1 MNAGKMND
9 NAEMVSRPAREASS
23 ERGKA
28 LANVI
33 FNLVLAALFVGL
45 FVQAG
50 DLPSSMWEPL
60 GAGSFPRLVLGALV
74 VFNLAIVVQS
84 MTALRSTDQPAG
96 TGARQW
102 FLQRRLAFAALAAF
116 SVYALLMPW
125 IGFALASL
133 LFLLAVQF
141 ILGARRGR
149 RLLIAAIIAVVFGL
163 GLHLLFSQVFL
174 ISLPPGRLW

>member
-1 MNAGKMND
+1 MND
-9 NAEMVSRPAREASS
+9 ATDTASRPGREANS

-33 FNLVLAALFVGL
+33 FNAVLAALFVGL

-60 GAGSFPRLVLGALV
+60 GAGSFPRLILGALII
-74 VFNLAIVVQS
+74 FNLAIVFQS
-84 MTALRSTDQPAG
+84 AMALRQTDQATSEGAG
-96 TGARQW
+96 RW
-102 FLQRRLAFAALAAF
+102 FAQRRLAFATLTAF
-116 SVYALLMPW
+116 CVYALLMPW

-133 LFLLAVQF
+133 LFLLAVQI

-149 RLLIAAIIAVVFGL
+149 RLLIACLVAAVFGL
-163 GLHLLFSQVFL
+163 GLYALFSHVFL

>member
-1 MNAGKMND
+1 MND
-9 NAEMVSRPAREASS
+9 NPEMVSRPVREASS

-28 LANVI
+28 LANLI
-33 FNLVLAALFVGL
+33 FNAALAALFVGL
-45 FVQAG
+45 FIQAG
-50 DLPSSMWEPL
+50 DLPSSVWEPL
-60 GAGSFPRLVLGALV
+60 GAGSFPRLILGTLV
-74 VFNLAIVVQS
+74 IFNLAIMVQS
-84 MTALRSTDQPAG
+84 MTALRVTDSVASV
-96 TGARQW
+96 GAKQW
-102 FLQRRLAFAALAAF
+102 FLQRRLAFATLAAF

-125 IGFALASL
+125 IGFAMASL

-163 GLHLLFSQVFL
+163 GLHMLFSHVFL

>member
-1 MNAGKMND
+1 MND
-9 NAEMVSRPAREASS
+9 ATQTVSRPERETSS

-33 FNLVLAALFVGL
+33 FNAGLAALFVGL
-45 FVQAG
+45 FIQAG

-60 GAGSFPRLVLGALV
+60 GAGSFPRLVLSALV
-74 VFNLAIVVQS
+74 IFNLAIMVQS
-84 MTALRSTDQPAG
+84 MTALRG
-96 TGARQW
+96 TGRAASVGARRW
-102 FLQRRLAFAALAAF
+102 FLQRRLAFATLAAF
-116 SVYALLMPW
+116 AIYALSMPW
-125 IGFALASL
+125 IGFAMASL

-149 RLLIAAIIAVVFGL
+149 RLLIAAIIAAIFGL
-163 GLHLLFSQVFL
+163 GLYALFSHVFL

>member
-1 MNAGKMND
+1 MND
-9 NAEMVSRPAREASS
+9 ATDTASPPGREASS

-33 FNLVLAALFVGL
+33 FNAVLAALFVGL

-60 GAGSFPRLVLGALV
+60 GAGSFPRLILGALV
-74 VFNLAIVVQS
+74 IFNLAIVVQS
-84 MTALRSTDQPAG
+84 AMALRQTDQATSVGAG
-96 TGARQW
+96 RW
-102 FLQRRLAFAALAAF
+102 FAQRRLAFATLVAF
-116 SVYALLMPW
+116 CVYALLMPW

-133 LFLLAVQF
+133 LFLLAVQV

-149 RLLIAAIIAVVFGL
+149 RLLIACLVAAVFGL
-163 GLHLLFSQVFL
+163 GLYALFSHVFL